1 MQVRPFNVLKN
12 DKELLQMPLLLTL
25 SGFVFLTAMTRN
37 SPWVP
42 EDLCS
47 SWDKAS
53 KLLELPNSNS
63 NLCTQK
69 MAGRQVWIGNIWR
82 SVMVQ
87 GKQFKEKQISKTY
100 SPWRHRKIMQNTIND
115 YSDTNLQ
122 TILQDTVFT
131 WATCTASLC
140 FLSHYCY
147 PVPITEVNVLTLFMP
162 TNKSH
167 VVPLWWSAL

>member
-1 MQVRPFNVLKN
+1 M
-12 DKELLQMPLLLTL
+12 
-25 SGFVFLTAMTRN
+25 FLTAMTRN
-37 SPWVP
+37 SLWVP

-53 KLLELPNSNS
+53 KLLELLNSNS

-69 MAGRQVWIGNIWR
+69 MAGRQVWISGGLWWYKVN
-82 SVMVQ
+82 S
-87 GKQFKEKQISKTY
+87 SKKNKFLKRT
-100 SPWRHRKIMQNTIND
+100 HHGRKIMRNTIND

-122 TILQDTVFT
+122 TMLQDTVFT

-147 PVPITEVNVLTLFMP
+147 PVPITEVNVLTLFML

-167 VVPLWWSAL
+167 VVPLWRSAL